1 MDAQRFNMPRR
12 TVRFLYFT
20 IATLV
25 VLIFFQVPL
34 DPNPVDLDITD
45 CDSVTS
51 SFFSSEDDIISSSTS
66 FEDIT
71 DTLNQSTFDEPSAPP
86 PSASASAFL
95 FSSPSLGALDSS
107 LIMEELEEVAAIR
120 ARQNVMDSQRFDMSK
135 SKNKNFQAVV
145 IEPEVRTQS

>member
-86 PSASASAFL
+86 PSASAFL